1 MCLRVFHQSN
11 SILPQY
17 TLLHHVLFPFIMYSN
32 HIVQPH
38 QKEFA
43 QKQMGLTVNFP
54 YNSPMFYLTQSHV
67 NSSYNQSAFFHVFRT
82 WRATTNWGALF
93 EMLSFSLFQFFL
105 KFTYLRLWCIF
116 GESLLE
122 IQQAFSELFLVKLG
136 GILFWGQPTVDR
148 LYWFSLW

>member
-17 TLLHHVLFPFIMYSN
+17 TLLHHVLFPFITYSN

-43 QKQMGLTVNFP
+43 QKLMGLTVNFP

-67 NSSYNQSAFFHVFRT
+67 NSSYNQSAFFMYFAHGGQQPIEEPSLKCYPFLFFNFSWSSLIWDYDVFLVRVY
-82 WRATTNWGALF
+82 WRYNKLSV
-93 EMLSFSLFQFFL
+93 SFS
-105 KFTYLRLWCIF
+105 
-116 GESLLE
+116 
-122 IQQAFSELFLVKLG
+122 
-136 GILFWGQPTVDR
+136 
-148 LYWFSLW
+148 